1 MCVSLYVVL
10 SICYTC
16 RFGTRDC
23 GTPGE
28 ISKSLNYSK
37 CYNLLCMFGIWSFM
51 LCVSALACMQVSIC
65 LFAYSLL
72 NLLQT
77 FVTFTF
83 SLFFEDILSLK
94 S

>member
-1 MCVSLYVVL
+1 MSLYVVL

-16 RFGTRDC
+16 RFRTRDC

-28 ISKSLNYSK
+28 IGMSLKYSK
-37 CYNLLCMFGIWSFM
+37 CYNFLCMFCIWSFM
-51 LCVSALACMQVSIC
+51 LCVSALACMQVLIC

-77 FVTFTF
+77 FVTSTF
-83 SLFFEDILSLK
+83 SLFFEDILSFFN